1 MFDHQDSLESLNH
14 ILPLGEKLHFI
25 HGLVKQRFDFIDRI
39 SVALFDP
46 KTESIKT
53 YIDSSGT
60 DQPIRNYESRLSD
73 APSLQE
79 ILQQRK
85 PRVINDLSLFA
96 QSSKTHTQRIIGQ
109 GYQASYTLP
118 MFVNGTFF
126 GFVFFNSY
134 APDVFTPERLPH
146 LDVFGHLVSLL
157 VINELSAL
165 RTLLA
170 AVKTASDMTHLR
182 DLETGTHLD
191 RMSRYARLIA
201 RDLSAVHALN
211 DEYIEHVF
219 MFSPLHDIGKIGIPD
234 HILLKPGKLSAEEF
248 ETMKQ
253 HVAKGRDMIDV
264 MLENFGLDALQHIDI
279 LRNIAQFHHEAMNGE
294 GYPQGLRGDLIPL
307 EARIVAV
314 ADVFDALTSR
324 RPYKDAWS
332 NDEAFAT
339 LARLSG
345 QQLDRDCV
353 EALIRNR
360 SDVEKIQG
368 RFKEDR
374 FG

>member
-1 MFDHQDSLESLNH
+1 MFDHQDSLERLNQNR
-14 ILPLGEKLHFI
+14 PLGEKLRFI
-25 HGLVKQRFDFIDRI
+25 HELIRQRFDFIARV
-39 SVALFDP
+39 SVALYDP
-46 KTESIKT
+46 KNESLKT
-53 YIDSSGT
+53 YIDSSGE
-60 DQPIRNYESRLSD
+60 DQPIRNYERHLSD
-73 APSLQE
+73 VPSLQE
-79 ILQQRK
+79 ILRQGK
-85 PRVINDLSLFA
+85 PRVVNDFSLFA
-96 QSSKTHTQRIIGQ
+96 PSTKTHTQRIIGQ

-134 APDVFTPERLPH
+134 ERDVFTTERLPH
-146 LDVFGHLVSLL
+146 LDIFGHLVSLL
-157 VINELSAL
+157 VVNELSAL

-170 AVKTASDMTHLR
+170 AVKTAGDMTHLR

-191 RMSRYARLIA
+191 RMSRYARIIA
-201 RDLSAVHALN
+201 RDLAAEHALD

-219 MFSPLHDIGKIGIPD
+219 LFSPLHDLGKIGIPD
-234 HILLKPGKLSAEEF
+234 HILLKPGKLSPEEF

-253 HVAKGRDMIDV
+253 HVTKGRNMIDV
-264 MLENFGLDALQHIDI
+264 MLENFGLDALQHIDV
-279 LRNIAQFHHEAMNGE
+279 LRNIAEYHHEAVNGQ
-294 GYPQGLRGDLIPL
+294 GYPQGLHGKEIPL

-339 LARLSG
+339 LQRLAG
-345 QQLDRDCV
+345 EQLDQDCV
-353 EALIRNR
+353 EALIRHR
-360 SDVEKIQG
+360 KDVEDIQG
-368 RFKEDR
+368 RFQEDR